1 MPVYFRTN
9 TGTTILD
16 AQNREADETVCWSIL
31 GASQGRSSA
40 QSIQTNSIVNT
51 SEYPLVIRSFIC
63 CWMCL
68 PLLGWSLTE
77 CVQGKDNPRPNILL
91 IFADDHSAKTLSC
104 YERAYPLASTPN
116 IDRLAAQGVRFS
128 AGYMG
133 SWCMPSRASLL
144 TGLHPHGIQSM
155 RKEGTYPGS
164 TYDPMLCPF
173 WPSTFRQH
181 GYRTAQV
188 GKWHTGVDAGWGRDW
203 DDQYVWNRPDNPD
216 NADSYY
222 KDQVVD
228 INGKH
233 QTVTGYPTDNYT
245 RWACDYIRNHAQQ
258 SDKPWYLWL
267 CYGAIHGPT
276 TPAQRHQG
284 QLSGKPSPLPI
295 DILGPRPGKPSY
307 LADRQAWEK
316 NDRGEVVMSKTGQPH
331 SQWMQQVNECMMS
344 VDEGVGQLIEA
355 LKESGQWE
363 NTLIIY
369 TSDQGF
375 ANGEHGLR
383 QKVAPYEATYAS
395 PLIASFPGKIPAGRY
410 CPHSV
415 NSPDLVVTLFAWA
428 GIELPWKMHGRD
440 FSRLMRDPDNSTWN
454 HPTLFEHT
462 GDDFGSN
469 VTRSVLSEPIAEHAG
484 VPYYVAIRQGQ
495 WKYIF
500 YLQRSEPDELYDIQ
514 QDPDEQNNLANSPDF
529 QKRRAEMHQTLVAE
543 LERSDAKFVSLLE
556 QRHKSSGQ

>member
-1 MPVYFRTN
+1 
-9 TGTTILD
+9 
-16 AQNREADETVCWSIL
+16 
-31 GASQGRSSA
+31 
-40 QSIQTNSIVNT
+40 
-51 SEYPLVIRSFIC
+51 
-63 CWMCL
+63 
-68 PLLGWSLTE
+68 
-77 CVQGKDNPRPNILL
+77 
-91 IFADDHSAKTLSC
+91 
-104 YERAYPLASTPN
+104 
-116 IDRLAAQGVRFS
+116 
-128 AGYMG
+128 
-133 SWCMPSRASLL
+133 
-144 TGLHPHGIQSM
+144 M

-228 INGKH
+228 INGKR

-295 DILGPRPGKPSY
+295 DILGPRSGKPSY

-383 QKVAPYEATYAS
+383 QKVSACLQIVDKT
-395 PLIASFPGKIPAGRY
+395 LPAFDKEG
-410 CPHSV
+410 
-415 NSPDLVVTLFAWA
+415 L
-428 GIELPWKMHGRD
+428 GIERKHAEVTEASLKKMIGNHRCNDRVIHSDKWESGTAARRSQ
-440 FSRLMRDPDNSTWN
+440 FYSR
-454 HPTLFEHT
+454 HT
-462 GDDFGSN
+462 RTFN
-469 VTRSVLSEPIAEHAG
+469 RRS
-484 VPYYVAIRQGQ
+484 
-495 WKYIF
+495 
-500 YLQRSEPDELYDIQ
+500 D
-514 QDPDEQNNLANSPDF
+514 
-529 QKRRAEMHQTLVAE
+529 RRAA
-543 LERSDAKFVSLLE
+543 
-556 QRHKSSGQ
+556 